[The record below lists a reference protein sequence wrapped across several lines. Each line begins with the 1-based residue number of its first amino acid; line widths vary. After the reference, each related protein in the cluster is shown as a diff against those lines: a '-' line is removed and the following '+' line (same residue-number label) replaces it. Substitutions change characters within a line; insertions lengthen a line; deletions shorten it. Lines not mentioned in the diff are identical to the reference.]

1 MIVTKKTL
9 KNFKNKLQKM
19 SDEIQKIAD
28 ECSVADDEAEGTSV
42 FAEALWSTQMMIED
56 ARDRLD
62 EEL

>member
-1 MIVTKKTL
+1 
-9 KNFKNKLQKM
+9 M